1 MRTMSLLELV
11 GLRKQFGGLVAV
23 DNISLCIEPGE
34 TRGLIGPNGS
44 GKTTML
50 NLISGFLHPTKG
62 SIIWKG
68 EDITRLPPHV
78 RVKKGIVRTFQL
90 TTLFKEY
97 TALQNV
103 VVGCYFR
110 NKWNPLGEM
119 SGTPAASKNLKVL
132 EEKATGLLEIMG
144 IAHMK
149 DEIAGKL
156 PHGYQ
161 RSLGIAI
168 ALAAEPELL
177 LLDEPVTGMNP
188 VETRE
193 TMARIGE
200 VRDTGVTILLVE
212 HDMKAVMDNCG
223 KITVIDFGEKIAE
236 GSPEEIRH
244 NKEVIE
250 AYLGKEETYA

>member
-1 MRTMSLLELV
+1 MSLLELV
-11 GLRKQFGGLVAV
+11 GLSKQFGGLSAV
-23 DNISLCIEPGE
+23 DDISLCIEPGE
-34 TRGLIGPNGS
+34 MRGLIGPNGS

-50 NLISGFLHPTKG
+50 NLISGFLRPTKG

-68 EDITRLPPHV
+68 EDITRIPPHV

-90 TTLFKEY
+90 TTLFKED

-103 VVGCYFR
+103 VVGCYLHNR
-110 NKWNPLGEM
+110 WNPFGEM
-119 SGTPAASKNLKVL
+119 AGTPAASRNLKVL
-132 EEKATGLLEIMG
+132 EEKAAGLLETLG
-144 IAHMK
+144 ILHVK

-161 RSLGIAI
+161 RLLGIAI

-193 TMARIGE
+193 TMAKIAR
-200 VRDTGVTILLVE
+200 VCDTGVTILLVE
-212 HDMKAVMDNCG
+212 HDMKAVMGSCG
-223 KITVIDFGEKIAE
+223 KITAIDFGKKIAE
-236 GSPEEIRH
+236 GSPEEVRH